1 MLRIALAGMAIL
13 WGLAG
18 WGIVMAGEDSQQS
31 SSGAG
36 AATDSALAERLAQ
49 AAIVISGTVTNTAPL
64 PERPPFMSTHGPDW
78 WQATISVES
87 VEKGKVPAKSI
98 EVLFAHSD
106 DIAWYRSPKL
116 AKGEQAVWILHN
128 KDPYGKATPGPAV
141 VDPMDVRPIENL
153 AKVRDLLKSGNKSA
167 K

>member
-1 MLRIALAGMAIL
+1 MAGVAALGVV
-13 WGLAG
+13 AG
-18 WGIVMAGEDSQQS
+18 WGIVMAGEESQQT
-31 SSGAG
+31 SSGAQ

-64 PERPPFMSTHGPDW
+64 PGRPPFMSTHGPDW

-98 EVLFAHSD
+98 DVLFAHSD

-116 AKGEQAVWILHN
+116 TKGERAVWILQN
-128 KDPYGKATPGPAV
+128 RDPYGKATPGPAV
-141 VDPMDVRPIENL
+141 VDPMDVRPMESL
-153 AKVRDLLKSGNKSA
+153 AKVRELLKSGNKSA